1 MYSKDFVE
9 KVRELYEKKKN
20 YREVAT
26 ALNMSHSS
34 VIYMVKNKYERI
46 KKQRGPK
53 RLVNNREKTK
63 IKKEVRRLKS
73 ENHRVTANKVK
84 DNCGIDASIR
94 TVQRELSRLGF
105 GYKNIPKKLP
115 LTKRH
120 KDKRVELARKWI
132 SDNLIGKNIVF
143 SDEKRFKCDG
153 PDNWCS
159 WYDPFDPPSRI
170 KRQMGG
176 GGIMVWGMT
185 LPNGEIYVQK
195 LDGKVDSA
203 NYISLLKY
211 KVKPFLLTHYP
222 ENDFLFQQDNCKV
235 HVSKKT
241 TNYLKSAKI
250 NTFEW
255 PSFSPDLNIQENV
268 WKMISDIVFDQKQYE
283 NFENLWLAI
292 KESVNKINSTKKE
305 TVKSIYDNFNK
316 RLLAVMDNKGNE
328 IPY

>member
-1 MYSKDFVE
+1 MSFFTISRDD
-9 KVRELYEKKKN
+9 RDEL
-20 YREVAT
+20 
-26 ALNMSHSS
+26 
-34 VIYMVKNKYERI
+34 
-46 KKQRGPK
+46 
-53 RLVNNREKTK
+53 NNREKTK

-73 ENHRVTANKVK
+73 ENHKVTANKVK

-94 TVQRELSRLGF
+94 TVQRELSRLSF
-105 GYKNIPKKLP
+105 GYQNIPKKLP

-132 SDNLIGKNIVF
+132 SNSLISNNIVF

-159 WYDPFDPPSRI
+159 LFDPFDPPSRI

-203 NYISLLKY
+203 KYISLLKY

-222 ENDFLFQQDNCKV
+222 ENNFLFQQDNCKV

-241 TNYLKSAKI
+241 RVSY
-250 NTFEW
+250 
-255 PSFSPDLNIQENV
+255 
-268 WKMISDIVFDQKQYE
+268 DQKQFE
-283 NFENLWLAI
+283 NTENLWKVI
-292 KESVNKINSTKKE
+292 KESVNLINSTKKE
-305 TVKSIYDNFNK
+305 TIKSFYDNFNK
-316 RLLAVMDNKGNE
+316 RLLAVIDNKGNE
-328 IPY
+328 ISY